1 MSRYSAATMQICVDP
16 YVTHCMTARTMASLI
31 QRQAPKC
38 KAEGFW
44 GPWDSKS
51 TVGHSIRGKRN
62 ITWLRASE
70 RQVLVQHSGCP
81 SRQHS
86 SVLVYTQKLRAKDRG
101 WSDEM
106 KVFWRS
112 AVHRKT
118 LSRMNENFIAQAM
131 GKVAANSEQCRL
143 TLNFARR
150 RAGGLALSTVGRLRS
165 QGVSTIAITHTGR
178 LAFGCAQDN
187 FGDVHYRLPAVV
199 MKVVCVKGFVI

>member
-51 TVGHSIRGKRN
+51 TVVRVRYILFRRVIPFAASVTSHGCE
-62 ITWLRASE
+62 ASE

-86 SVLVYTQKLRAKDRG
+86 SA
-101 WSDEM
+101 
-106 KVFWRS
+106 
-112 AVHRKT
+112 
-118 LSRMNENFIAQAM
+118 
-131 GKVAANSEQCRL
+131 
-143 TLNFARR
+143 
-150 RAGGLALSTVGRLRS
+150 
-165 QGVSTIAITHTGR
+165 
-178 LAFGCAQDN
+178 
-187 FGDVHYRLPAVV
+187 
-199 MKVVCVKGFVI
+199 